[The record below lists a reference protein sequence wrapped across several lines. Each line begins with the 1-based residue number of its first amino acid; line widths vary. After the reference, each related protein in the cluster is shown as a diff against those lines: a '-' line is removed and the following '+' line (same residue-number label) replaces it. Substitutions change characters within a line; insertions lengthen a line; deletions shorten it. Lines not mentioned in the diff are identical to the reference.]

1 MKVYIFLISVFAA
14 LATSC
19 SNASGQTGQTFTENR
34 FNVHAELMAEPMRQH
49 TAQNVVVGNQ
59 GVTACFNSC
68 QTQITLNFCGQV
80 LIEMPGQSPDVYAAK
95 VFQLENGVW
104 TAEIPGGQW
113 VTLYSES
120 GTVQMDIDGQFRAFS
135 AR

>member
-1 MKVYIFLISVFAA
+1 MKVYIFLISIFAA

-19 SNASGQTGQTFTENR
+19 SNASGQTFTENR

-49 TAQNVVVGNQ
+49 TAKNVAIGNQ

-68 QTQITLNFCGQV
+68 QTQVTLNFCGQV
-80 LIEMPGQSPDVYAAK
+80 LIEMPGQSPEVYPAK
-95 VFQLENGVW
+95 VFQLESGVW